1 MSYAASIS
9 DPSIPG
15 LQSQECFL
23 VDKLPIIPLN
33 AVATPAPYPVACTL
47 SPDTLTRMT
56 GGVCPQAN
64 SAKTS
69 PGHWIVLALLV
80 VSVAINYV
88 DRGNLSVA
96 GRDLGAEL
104 RLPPDRLGLLFSA
117 FFWTYALFQIAAG
130 WLIDRYDVVRV
141 YAACYLIWSVAT
153 ACTGLVSTLGG
164 LFALRL
170 LLGMSESVAYP
181 SYSKIIAANFR
192 EERRGIANALID
204 AGSRAG
210 PAFGVLIGGLILERY
225 GWRVMFLSIGAASL
239 LWLLPWMAVAPRV
252 ATRTAGANCGEQAGF
267 GQGFGQILGRR
278 ESWGS
283 FFALFSGNYAWYF
296 LLTWMPPYLL
306 MERHYSRHAMALYGW
321 LPFAAL
327 ATSSLGGGWLSDR
340 LIARGATPT
349 RVRRTFVVMG
359 LTFATI
365 LIASSVSHD
374 EKVAMGL
381 MIVACISLGL
391 YSSNIWAVTQTLAG
405 PEAAGKWTGM
415 QNAFGNLAGVT
426 VPYVTGLI
434 VRDTGSFHLAF
445 VSVGVVLL
453 LGALAFLLLI
463 PRVAPIRWAQIGHPA
478 VPN

>member
-1 MSYAASIS
+1 MI
-9 DPSIPG
+9 DP
-15 LQSQECFL
+15 
-23 VDKLPIIPLN
+23 
-33 AVATPAPYPVACTL
+33 
-47 SPDTLTRMT
+47 
-56 GGVCPQAN
+56 
-64 SAKTS
+64 KTS
-69 PGHWIVLALLV
+69 RGHWMVLGLLV

-104 RLPPDRLGLLFSA
+104 HLPPDRLGLLFSA

-141 YAACYLIWSVAT
+141 YAVCYLIWSVAT
-153 ACTGLVSTLGG
+153 ACTGLVSTLGA

-170 LLGMSESVAYP
+170 LLGISESVAYP

-192 EERRGIANALID
+192 EERRGMANALID

-225 GWRVMFLSIGAASL
+225 GWRAMFLSIGAASL
-239 LWLLPWMAVAPRV
+239 LWLVPWMAVAPRAARTVV
-252 ATRTAGANCGEQAGF
+252 AKACAQV
-267 GQGFGQILGRR
+267 GFGQILRR
-278 ESWGS
+278 KESWGS

-327 ATSSLGGGWLSDR
+327 ATASLCGGWLSDR
-340 LIARGATPT
+340 LIARGATPI
-349 RVRRTFVVMG
+349 RVRKAFVVMG
-359 LTFATI
+359 LSFATI
-365 LIASSVSHD
+365 LIASSICRD
-374 EKVAMGL
+374 QRVAMGL
-381 MIVACISLGL
+381 MMVACVSLGL
-391 YSSNIWAVTQTLAG
+391 YSSNIWAATQTMAG

-426 VPYVTGLI
+426 VPYLTGLI

-445 VSVGVVLL
+445 VSVGVVLV

-463 PRVAPIRWAQIGHPA
+463 PGRQA

>member
-1 MSYAASIS
+1 
-9 DPSIPG
+9 
-15 LQSQECFL
+15 
-23 VDKLPIIPLN
+23 
-33 AVATPAPYPVACTL
+33 
-47 SPDTLTRMT
+47 MT
-56 GGVCPQAN
+56 SGGGPQAN

-69 PGHWIVLALLV
+69 PGHWMVLALLV
-80 VSVAINYV
+80 ISVAINYI

-96 GRDLGAEL
+96 GRDLAVEL

-141 YAACYLIWSVAT
+141 YAICYLIWSMAT
-153 ACTGLVSTLGG
+153 ACTGLVSTLGT

-181 SYSKIIAANFR
+181 SYSKIIVANFR
-192 EERRGIANALID
+192 EERRGMANALID

-225 GWRVMFLSIGAASL
+225 GWRAMFMVIGGASL
-239 LWLLPWMAVAPRV
+239 LWLVPWLAVAPRV
-252 ATRTAGANCGEQAGF
+252 ATATLPTKSGTPVS
-267 GQGFGQILGRR
+267 FGQIIGRR

-306 MERHYSRHAMALYGW
+306 MERHYSRHAMAIYGW

-327 ATSSLGGGWLSDR
+327 AISSLGGGWLSDR
-340 LIARGATPT
+340 LISRGATPI
-349 RVRRTFVVMG
+349 RVRKAFVVTG

-365 LIASSVSHD
+365 LIVSSVSRD
-374 EKVAMGL
+374 QRVAMGL
-381 MIVACISLGL
+381 MMIACISLGL
-391 YSSNIWAVTQTLAG
+391 YSSNIWAATQTMAG

-426 VPYVTGLI
+426 APYVTGLI

-453 LGALAFLLLI
+453 LGALSFLLLI
-463 PRVAPIRWAQIGHPA
+463 PRGGQIRWW
-478 VPN
+478 

>member
-1 MSYAASIS
+1 
-9 DPSIPG
+9 
-15 LQSQECFL
+15 
-23 VDKLPIIPLN
+23 
-33 AVATPAPYPVACTL
+33 
-47 SPDTLTRMT
+47 MT
-56 GGVCPQAN
+56 SGVRPQAN
-64 SAKTS
+64 SVKTS
-69 PGHWIVLALLV
+69 PGHWMVLALLV

-104 RLPPDRLGLLFSA
+104 HLPPDRLGLVFSA
-117 FFWTYALFQIAAG
+117 FFWTYALFQIVAG

-141 YAACYLIWSVAT
+141 YAVCYLIWSLAT
-153 ACTGLVSTLGG
+153 SCTGLVSTLGA

-210 PAFGVLIGGLILERY
+210 PAFGVLIGGLILEHY
-225 GWRVMFLSIGAASL
+225 GWRIMFLAIGAVSL
-239 LWLLPWMAVAPRV
+239 LWLLPWIAVAPRV
-252 ATRTAGANCGEQAGF
+252 ATETAEQRAAG
-267 GQGFGQILGRR
+267 QVGFAQILSRR

-306 MERHYSRHAMALYGW
+306 MERHYSRHAMAIYGW

-340 LIARGATPT
+340 LIAGGATAI
-349 RVRRTFVVMG
+349 RVRRTFVVGG

-365 LIASSVSHD
+365 LIASSLSHD
-374 EKVAMGL
+374 QRLAMGL

-391 YSSNIWAVTQTLAG
+391 YSSNIWASTQTMAG
-405 PEAAGKWTGM
+405 TEAAGKWTGA
-415 QNAFGNLAGVT
+415 QNAFGNLAGVIA
-426 VPYVTGLI
+426 PYITGLI

-445 VSVGVVLL
+445 VSVGVVLV
-453 LGALAFLLLI
+453 LGALSFLLLV
-463 PRVAPIRWAQIGHPA
+463 RGEAPIRWTPSEG
-478 VPN
+478 NR

>member
-1 MSYAASIS
+1 
-9 DPSIPG
+9 
-15 LQSQECFL
+15 
-23 VDKLPIIPLN
+23 
-33 AVATPAPYPVACTL
+33 
-47 SPDTLTRMT
+47 MT
-56 GGVCPQAN
+56 SGVHPRAN
-64 SAKTS
+64 SAKTA

-88 DRGNLSVA
+88 DRVNLSVA
-96 GRDLGAEL
+96 GRDLAAEL

-153 ACTGLVSTLGG
+153 ACTGLVSTLGA

-225 GWRVMFLSIGAASL
+225 GWRVMFLSIGAASM
-239 LWLLPWMAVAPRV
+239 LWLLPWMAIAPRV
-252 ATRTAGANCGEQAGF
+252 ATATAGASSAEQV
-267 GQGFGQILGRR
+267 GFGQILRRR

-340 LIARGATPT
+340 LIARGATST
-349 RVRRTFVVMG
+349 RVRRTFVAMG

-365 LIASSVSHD
+365 LIASTLSRD
-374 EKVAMGL
+374 EKLAMGL
-381 MIVACISLGL
+381 MIAACISLGL

-405 PEAAGKWTGM
+405 PEAVGKWTGL
-415 QNAFGNLAGVT
+415 QNAFGNLAGVA

-434 VRDTGSFHLAF
+434 VRDTGSFYLAF

-463 PRVAPIRWAQIGHPA
+463 PRAAQIRWTQTGRRA

>member
-1 MSYAASIS
+1 MRRVYR
-9 DPSIPG
+9 
-15 LQSQECFL
+15 
-23 VDKLPIIPLN
+23 V
-33 AVATPAPYPVACTL
+33 L

-56 GGVCPQAN
+56 SRAGLPGNTV
-64 SAKTS
+64 KTS
-69 PGHWIVLALLV
+69 PGHWLVLALLV

-96 GRDLGAEL
+96 GRDLAAEL

-141 YAACYLIWSVAT
+141 YAVCYLVWSVAT
-153 ACTGLVSTLGG
+153 ACTGLVSTLGA

-170 LLGMSESVAYP
+170 LLGVSESVAYP
-181 SYSKIIAANFR
+181 SYSKIIVANFR
-192 EERRGIANALID
+192 EERRGMANALID

-210 PAFGVLIGGLILERY
+210 PAIGVLVGGLILERY
-225 GWRVMFLSIGAASL
+225 GWRAMFLAIGGASL

-252 ATRTAGANCGEQAGF
+252 ARKTVPDVSVKLVGF
-267 GQGFGQILGRR
+267 GEILRRR

-306 MERHYSRHAMALYGW
+306 MERHYSRHAMAIYGW

-327 ATSSLGGGWLSDR
+327 AGSSLCGGWLSDR
-340 LIARGATPT
+340 LIARGAAPI
-349 RVRRTFVVMG
+349 RIRKMFVVMG

-365 LIASSVSHD
+365 LTASAVSRD
-374 EKVAMGL
+374 QKVAMGL
-381 MIVACISLGL
+381 MILACISLGL
-391 YSSNIWAVTQTLAG
+391 YSSNIWAATQTMAG
-405 PEAAGKWTGM
+405 PQAAGKWTGM

-426 VPYVTGLI
+426 APFITGLI
-434 VRDTGSFHLAF
+434 VRDTGSFYLAF
-445 VSVGVVLL
+445 VSVGVVLIM
-453 LGALAFLLLI
+453 GAISFLLLI
-463 PRVAPIRWAQIGHPA
+463 PVRSA

>member
-1 MSYAASIS
+1 MTSGVR
-9 DPSIPG
+9 PRTNP
-15 LQSQECFL
+15 
-23 VDKLPIIPLN
+23 
-33 AVATPAPYPVACTL
+33 AT
-47 SPDTLTRMT
+47 
-56 GGVCPQAN
+56 
-64 SAKTS
+64 TS
-69 PGHWIVLALLV
+69 RGHWMVLALLV

-96 GRDLGAEL
+96 GRDLAAEL

-181 SYSKIIAANFR
+181 SYSKIIVANFR
-192 EERRGIANALID
+192 EERRGMANALID

-225 GWRVMFLSIGAASL
+225 GWRVMFLAIGAASL
-239 LWLLPWMAVAPRV
+239 LWLLPWMAVAPRG
-252 ATRTAGANCGEQAGF
+252 ATTTARAGIGELA
-267 GQGFGQILGRR
+267 GFGQILGRK

-306 MERHYSRHAMALYGW
+306 MERHYSRHAMAIYGW

-327 ATSSLGGGWLSDR
+327 ATSSLAGGWLSDR
-340 LIARGATPT
+340 LIARGATPI
-349 RVRRTFVVMG
+349 RVRKMFVVTG

-365 LIASSVSHD
+365 LIASTLSHNQ
-374 EKVAMGL
+374 EVAMGL
-381 MIVACISLGL
+381 MMVACISLGL
-391 YSSNIWAVTQTLAG
+391 YSSNIWAATQTLAG
-405 PEAAGKWTGM
+405 PQGAGKWTGM

-426 VPYVTGLI
+426 APYITGLI
-434 VRDTGSFHLAF
+434 VRDTGSFYFAF
-445 VSVGVVLL
+445 IGVGVVLV

-463 PRVAPIRWAQIGHPA
+463 PNGGQIRWERVGRYRL
-478 VPN
+478 

>member
-1 MSYAASIS
+1 MSSGV
-9 DPSIPG
+9 G
-15 LQSQECFL
+15 L
-23 VDKLPIIPLN
+23 
-33 AVATPAPYPVACTL
+33 
-47 SPDTLTRMT
+47 R
-56 GGVCPQAN
+56 AN
-64 SAKTS
+64 IARTS
-69 PGHWIVLALLV
+69 PGQWMVLGLLV
-80 VSVAINYV
+80 LSVAINYV

-96 GRDLGAEL
+96 GRDLAAEL
-104 RLPPDRLGLLFSA
+104 RMPPDRLGLLFSA

-141 YAACYLIWSVAT
+141 YAVCYLVWSVAT
-153 ACTGLVSTLGG
+153 ACTGLVSTLGA

-181 SYSKIIAANFR
+181 SYSKIIVANFR
-192 EERRGIANALID
+192 EERRGMANALID

-225 GWRVMFLSIGAASL
+225 GWRVMFLAIGGVSL

-252 ATRTAGANCGEQAGF
+252 ARQTVPAASVRLVGF
-267 GQGFGQILGRR
+267 GEILSRR

-306 MERHYSRHAMALYGW
+306 MERHYSRHALAIYGW

-327 ATSSLGGGWLSDR
+327 AASSLCGGWLSDR
-340 LIARGATPT
+340 LISGGVPPL
-349 RVRRTFVVMG
+349 RVRKTFVVTG

-365 LIASSVSHD
+365 LVASSISQD
-374 EKVAMGL
+374 QKLAMGL
-381 MIVACISLGL
+381 MMVACISLGL
-391 YSSNIWAVTQTLAG
+391 YSSNIWAATQTMAG
-405 PEAAGKWTGM
+405 AEAAGKWTGM

-426 VPYVTGLI
+426 APYVTGLI

-445 VSVGVVLL
+445 ISVGVVLL
-453 LGALAFLLLI
+453 LGALSFLLLI
-463 PRVAPIRWAQIGHPA
+463 PVRRA

>member
-1 MSYAASIS
+1 
-9 DPSIPG
+9 
-15 LQSQECFL
+15 
-23 VDKLPIIPLN
+23 
-33 AVATPAPYPVACTL
+33 
-47 SPDTLTRMT
+47 MT
-56 GGVCPQAN
+56 SGAHPRAN
-64 SAKTS
+64 SANTS
-69 PGHWIVLALLV
+69 RGHWMVLALLV

-96 GRDLGAEL
+96 GRDLAAEL

-117 FFWTYALFQIAAG
+117 FFWTYALFQIPAG

-141 YAACYLIWSVAT
+141 YAACYLLWSVAT

-192 EERRGIANALID
+192 EERRGMANALID

-252 ATRTAGANCGEQAGF
+252 ATTTAGANSGEQAGF
-267 GQGFGQILGRR
+267 RQILGRR

-327 ATSSLGGGWLSDR
+327 AISSLAGGWLSDR
-340 LIARGATPT
+340 LIARGATPI
-349 RVRRTFVVMG
+349 RVRKAFVATG

-365 LIASSVSHD
+365 LAASAVCRD

-381 MIVACISLGL
+381 MIVACISLGM
-391 YSSNIWAVTQTLAG
+391 YSSNIWATTQTLAG
-405 PEAAGKWTGM
+405 PQAAAKWTGM

-426 VPYVTGLI
+426 APYITGLI
-434 VRDTGSFHLAF
+434 VRATGSFYLAF
-445 VSVGVVLL
+445 AGVAVVLL

-463 PRVAPIRWAQIGHPA
+463 PRAVQIRWERTECAT
-478 VPN
+478 